1 MSGMSGIVAV
11 LGNLLTRLPLI
22 LVWVV
27 MGILAVVRWERH
39 PRKSLLTLLAVVIL
53 FLQAV
58 VGTFLNVRLP
68 LWMSE
73 STVTAASRI
82 ALWML
87 LLNIGGALVAAGAWG
102 LLAAALFM
110 EED

>member
-1 MSGMSGIVAV
+1 MA
-11 LGNLLTRLPLI
+11 NLLTRLPLV
-22 LVWVV
+22 LVWLV
-27 MGILAVVRWERH
+27 MGILAVVRWDRH

-68 LWMSE
+68 LLMSDGAVG
-73 STVTAASRI
+73 TSRI
-82 ALWML
+82 ALWL
-87 LLNIGGALVAAGAWG
+87 TLLNIGGALVSAGAWG

>member
-1 MSGMSGIVAV
+1 MSGMPGIVAV

-22 LVWVV
+22 LVWLV
-27 MGILAVVRWERH
+27 MGILAVVRWDRH

-58 VGTFLNVRLP
+58 VGTFLNIRLS
-68 LWMSE
+68 LLMST
-73 STVTAASRI
+73 SGASRI
-82 ALWML
+82 ALWL
-87 LLNIGGALVAAGAWG
+87 TLLNIGGALVSAGAWG

>member
-1 MSGMSGIVAV
+1 MPGIVAV

-22 LVWVV
+22 LVWLV
-27 MGILAVVRWERH
+27 MGILAVVRWDRH

-58 VGTFLNVRLP
+58 VGTFLNIRLS
-68 LWMSE
+68 LLMST
-73 STVTAASRI
+73 SGASRI
-82 ALWML
+82 ALWL
-87 LLNIGGALVAAGAWG
+87 TLLNIGGALVSAGAWG